1 VKFYKLFKSHRP
13 AEMNLPDAPFFLA
26 VRHGERKQN
35 NNVWYMKAPLGKN
48 EVGKFFSKAAEKAGI
63 QVPGSKISNHSVRKT
78 CTGFISRLLDGNTPE
93 KFVAQLSGHQ
103 NIVSLQSYKSA
114 SEQHQRRMSRVLSRQ
129 SSSLRMESSQVFA
142 RSASQ
147 PLCSPPAKQQDE
159 TLLQISEATKTA
171 QTYQPVLRQNILVS
185 HSTTAASTSSQMV
198 FDGANIQDAIFS
210 FFMAPPLSFKRV
222 SRRSVEWSLKM
233 VTLNSFPHTATH
245 SILATKRYV
254 DQIM

>member
-1 VKFYKLFKSHRP
+1 MVVSYSTLWFSSSRLTSEIALGDVFLEQDRINGQEMLVWLAERGTKTRKGQDKGHQRAFKPKIYATGTERCPVKFYKLFKSHSP

-48 EVGKFFSKAAEKAGI
+48 GVGKFFSKAAEKAGI

-78 CTGFISRLLDGNTPE
+78 CISRLLDGNTPE

-114 SEQHQRRMSRVLSRQ
+114 SEQHQRGMSRSRQ

-159 TLLQISEATKTA
+159 TLLQISEAT
-171 QTYQPVLRQNILVS
+171 
-185 HSTTAASTSSQMV
+185 
-198 FDGANIQDAIFS
+198 
-210 FFMAPPLSFKRV
+210 
-222 SRRSVEWSLKM
+222 
-233 VTLNSFPHTATH
+233 
-245 SILATKRYV
+245 
-254 DQIM
+254 